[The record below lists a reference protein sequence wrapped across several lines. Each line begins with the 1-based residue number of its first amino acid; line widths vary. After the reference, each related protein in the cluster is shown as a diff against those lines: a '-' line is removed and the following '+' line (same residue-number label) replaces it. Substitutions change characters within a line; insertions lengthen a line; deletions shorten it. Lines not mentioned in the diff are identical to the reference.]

1 MFLKRHRADSLRHKR
16 RSIALQRQS
25 QYGMCGARK
34 LHLERLEIRA
44 MLSFSDIGLDL
55 TGTKN
60 AWGDINN
67 DGWTDLY
74 DGYTVWQN
82 DSGSFSELQ
91 TISSES
97 AEGVLGDY
105 DNDGYLDIFVYE
117 TYQLWH
123 NKNGTSFEDVTSLLP
138 VAPMS
143 VSRAAVWGDFNGD
156 TFLDLYV
163 GGYEAPAYQPDALL
177 INNQGESFSVAW
189 TQGNDSALSGGQPRP
204 SRGITSADWD
214 QDGDLD
220 VYVSNYRLEPNQ
232 LRRNGPGG
240 TSNLAGLGWGQDS
253 AKVRSDPGIGL
264 STNVA
269 HAPTTT
275 NTTTTKAF
283 SGPIGNKL
291 VLTAD
296 MYVTGIY
303 DTAGGEGLVGI
314 HDGTASVSN
323 GLLVGPQGNPA
334 NPGYPGPGGGGWGV
348 FDGLDTEA
356 RINITDGGSP
366 GVGNQF
372 KGIGSGT
379 VQVQLAIDQAA
390 NTISVDIVDLVGG
403 ASLNPTWVM
412 PLTAAA
418 EQKLQNV
425 NSVMMTWNDTH
436 PGDTREIDNI
446 QVVSPDSSVVIF
458 SETFEGA
465 EFGLTN
471 DVAGSH
477 GATADGGQAIGAAF
491 GDIDNDGLL
500 DIFAGN
506 FSHAGQPESRFLR
519 NRGPGFD
526 YDFQDMGQSGVY
538 RQESY
543 ASPALGDIDN
553 DGDLD
558 LFFTSVYAPEEARL
572 FRNDS
577 GPGEWL
583 FTDVTDQW
591 GLGGIT
597 GFNYSA
603 SFADFDNDGDLDLGT
618 SRIFRNDL
626 SGNNNWLKV
635 RLEGDGTTI
644 NRSAIGSQVRASF
657 DGLTL
662 TRQVEGG
669 TGEGNQNDLALHFGL
684 GTYSGD
690 IDLEVTWSDG
700 TTQTVTATPNQT
712 EVISLFEPSPD
723 RTWTFN
729 GLGSWN
735 DPNWFGGPP
744 PNANNEQAIFAGAIS
759 APQIVVVNTPVTV
772 QSITFDNANSYVLAG
787 AGSVNLSSENGLST
801 IEVLEGHHQ
810 FQAMVN
816 LGNTTHVEIASGASL
831 SFNNRLN
838 LGGHTLSKT
847 GAGAMNI
854 NNVLNTA
861 GGSVAVAAGALGGA
875 GEVRGNVYNSGGTL
889 SPGGGFSGLGVS
901 SGNIEAI
908 AAADP
913 IENKP
918 PGKVANPIELNR
930 QADLRNLNFTLVS
943 GARLAD
949 AQSGQGPLV
958 ESAGSSAARQQRD
971 LLWAD
976 LDRTSQLLAIRQS
989 ESPHNAGLPPDFQVA
1004 ASTLEGEP
1012 HGPGEATLGWDEAL
1026 ETLLDETA
1034 AERLFL
1040 S

>member
-1 MFLKRHRADSLRHKR
+1 MF
-16 RSIALQRQS
+16 
-25 QYGMCGARK
+25 GARK

-44 MLSFSDIGLDL
+44 LLSFSDIGLDL

-138 VAPMS
+138 EPPMS

-156 TFLDLYV
+156 TYLDLYV
-163 GGYEAPAYQPDALL
+163 GGYEAPAYQSDALL
-177 INNQGESFSVAW
+177 INNQGQSFSVIW
-189 TQGNDSALSGGQPRP
+189 TQGQPRA
-204 SRGITSADWD
+204 SRGITAADWD

-220 VYVSNYRLEPNQ
+220 VYVSNYRVETNQ

-240 TSNLAGLGWGQDS
+240 TDNLAGLGWDQDS
-253 AKVRSDPGIGL
+253 AKVRTDAGIGL
-264 STNVA
+264 PTNVA
-269 HAPTTT
+269 HAPTT
-275 NTTTTKAF
+275 NTATTKAF

-296 MYVTGIY
+296 MYLAGIY
-303 DTAGGEGLVGI
+303 DTIGGEGLVGI
-314 HDGTASVSN
+314 DDGTASWTN
-323 GLLVGPQGNPA
+323 TFLVGPQGNPA

-348 FDGLDTEA
+348 FDGLDTAA

-446 QVVSPDSSVVIF
+446 QVGSPDSSVVIF

-477 GATADGGQAIGAAF
+477 GATAGAGNAIGAAF

-506 FSHAGQPESRFLR
+506 FSHSGQPESRFLR
-519 NRGPGFD
+519 NRGPNFD
-526 YDFQDMGQSGVY
+526 YDFQDMGQSGVH

-558 LFFTSVYAPEEARL
+558 LFFTSVYAPEAARL

-583 FTDVTDQW
+583 FTDVTEEW

-597 GFNYSA
+597 GFNYRA

-618 SRIFRNDL
+618 SRIFRNDY
-626 SGNNNWLKV
+626 SGDNNWLKV

-644 NRSAIGSQVRASF
+644 NRSAIGTQVRASF

-690 IDLEVTWSDG
+690 IDLEITWPDG
-700 TTQTVTATPNQT
+700 TTQTLTATPNQT
-712 EVISLFEPSPD
+712 EVISLFEPSAD

-729 GLGSWN
+729 GLGAWN
-735 DPNWFGGPP
+735 DQNWFGGPP
-744 PNANNEQAIFAGAIS
+744 PDANNEQAIFAGAIS
-759 APQIVVVNTPVTV
+759 APQIVVVNTPVTA
-772 QSITFDNANSYVLAG
+772 QSITFDNTNSYVLAG
-787 AGSVNLSSENGLST
+787 AGSVNLSSENGIST
-801 IEVLEGHHQ
+801 IHVLEGHHQ
-810 FQAMVN
+810 FQAVVN
-816 LGNTTHVEIASGASL
+816 LGNATHVEIAPGASL
-831 SFNNRLN
+831 TFNNTLN
-838 LGGHTLSKT
+838 LGGHALNKS
-847 GAGAMNI
+847 GSGAMNI

-875 GEVRGNVYNSGGTL
+875 GEVRGDVYNSGGTL
-889 SPGGGFSGLGVS
+889 SPGIGSSTLGAS
-901 SGNIEAI
+901 SGNIEAN
-908 AAADP
+908 AAADAL
-913 IENKP
+913 ENESL
-918 PGKVANPIELNR
+918 GQDVNPMNEVKLNGDT
-930 QADLRNLNFTLVS
+930 ALRNLNFTLVS
-943 GARLAD
+943 GARLSD
-949 AQSGQGPLV
+949 AQSGASPLAGP
-958 ESAGSSAARQQRD
+958 AAPYAAEVNRD

-976 LDRTSQLLAIRQS
+976 LDRTSQLLAIPQS
-989 ESPHNAGLPPDFQVA
+989 EFPTQARLPSD
-1004 ASTLEGEP
+1004 LEITARRLDGEP
-1012 HGPGEATLGWDEAL
+1012 HGSGDSLLWWDEAL
-1026 ETLLDETA
+1026 DTLFDETTA
-1034 AERLFL
+1034 GRLVL